1 MIERKRDEKV
11 EEDVEQ
17 SKSIIEE
24 KWKRKKLEEVD
35 NLVQQN
41 AEDVRIKN
49 KKIAQKNAVDKNEQ
63 ERKKSVEDFEVFI
76 FDMIASLNELLLLG
90 SRGRIGVG
98 ANQILLE
105 MNRTIIEKRKEIS
118 RSVVLSPEE
127 RREFLLA
134 NKKIENV
141 MKNVVI
147 PNITKDENKRSR
159 LKSKL

>member
-49 KKIAQKNAVDKNEQ
+49 KKIDQKNVVDKKEQ
-63 ERKKSVEDFEVFI
+63 DRKKSVEDFEVFI

-98 ANQILLE
+98 VNQILLE

-134 NKKIENV
+134 KKKIENV

-159 LKSKL
+159 LKSNL

>member
-49 KKIAQKNAVDKNEQ
+49 KKNVQKNVVDKKEQ
-63 ERKKSVEDFEVFI
+63 DRKKSVEDFEVFI

-159 LKSKL
+159 LKSNL

>member
-49 KKIAQKNAVDKNEQ
+49 KKIVQKNVVDKKEQ
-63 ERKKSVEDFEVFI
+63 DRKKSVEDFEVFI

-98 ANQILLE
+98 VNQILLE

-134 NKKIENV
+134 KKKIENV

-147 PNITKDENKRSR
+147 PNITKDENKRIR
-159 LKSKL
+159 LKSNL

>member
-63 ERKKSVEDFEVFI
+63 DRKKSVEDFEVFI

-98 ANQILLE
+98 VNQILLE
-105 MNRTIIEKRKEIS
+105 MNRTIIEKRKELMK
-118 RSVVLSPEE
+118 SVVLSPEE

-134 NKKIENV
+134 KKKIENV

-147 PNITKDENKRSR
+147 PNITKDENKRIR
-159 LKSKL
+159 LKSNL

>member
-35 NLVQQN
+35 ILVQQN

-49 KKIAQKNAVDKNEQ
+49 KKIVQKNVVDKKEQ
-63 ERKKSVEDFEVFI
+63 DRKKSVEDFEVFI

-134 NKKIENV
+134 KKKIENV

-147 PNITKDENKRSR
+147 PNITKDENKRIR
-159 LKSKL
+159 LKSNL

>member
-49 KKIAQKNAVDKNEQ
+49 KKNVQKNVVDKKEQ
-63 ERKKSVEDFEVFI
+63 DRKKSVEDFEVFI

-98 ANQILLE
+98 VNQILLE

-147 PNITKDENKRSR
+147 PNITKDENKRIR
-159 LKSKL
+159 LKSNL

>member
-1 MIERKRDEKV
+1 MVERKRDEKV

-63 ERKKSVEDFEVFI
+63 DRKKSVEDFEVFI

-98 ANQILLE
+98 VNQILLE

-134 NKKIENV
+134 KKKIENV

-147 PNITKDENKRSR
+147 PNITKDENKRIR
-159 LKSKL
+159 LKSNL

>member
-49 KKIAQKNAVDKNEQ
+49 EKIVQNNVVDKKEQ
-63 ERKKSVEDFEVFI
+63 DRKKSVEDFEVFI

-98 ANQILLE
+98 VNQILLE

-134 NKKIENV
+134 KKKIENV

-147 PNITKDENKRSR
+147 PNITKDENKRIR
-159 LKSKL
+159 LKSNL

>member
-63 ERKKSVEDFEVFI
+63 DRKKSVEDFEVFI

-98 ANQILLE
+98 VNQILLE

-134 NKKIENV
+134 KKKIENV

-147 PNITKDENKRSR
+147 PNITKDENKRIR
-159 LKSKL
+159 LKSNL

>member
-1 MIERKRDEKV
+1 
-11 EEDVEQ
+11 
-17 SKSIIEE
+17 
-24 KWKRKKLEEVD
+24 
-35 NLVQQN
+35 
-41 AEDVRIKN
+41 
-49 KKIAQKNAVDKNEQ
+49 
-63 ERKKSVEDFEVFI
+63 
-76 FDMIASLNELLLLG
+76 
-90 SRGRIGVG
+90 
-98 ANQILLE
+98 

>member
-63 ERKKSVEDFEVFI
+63 DRKKSVEDFEVFI

-98 ANQILLE
+98 VNQILLE
-105 MNRTIIEKRKEIS
+105 MNRTITEKRKEIS

-159 LKSKL
+159 LKSNL

>member
-49 KKIAQKNAVDKNEQ
+49 KKNVQKNVVDKKEQ
-63 ERKKSVEDFEVFI
+63 DRKKSVEDFEVFI

-134 NKKIENV
+134 KKKIENV

-147 PNITKDENKRSR
+147 PNITKDENKRIR
-159 LKSKL
+159 LKSNL

>member
-49 KKIAQKNAVDKNEQ
+49 KKIAQKNAVDKKEQ

-98 ANQILLE
+98 VNQILLE

-134 NKKIENV
+134 KKKIENV

-147 PNITKDENKRSR
+147 PNITKDENKRIR
-159 LKSKL
+159 LKSNL